1 MSGRT
6 LVTCLLVVV
15 LLVGAFAYTDAAGD
29 AWPGWR
35 GLARQG
41 HSESADGPTRWSSRT
56 NVVWKTAIPGVG
68 HSSPVVTGDAVYLTT
83 AYPRAG
89 DSQLAMMADG
99 VMLAGIL
106 LLALLSIRHVV
117 RQCQRLSEGPGG
129 ARPLVGLV
137 ATVLLVVLACGFV
150 LFGQGVF
157 DFARCGIRRWIAS
170 SMFVAICCVL
180 AGLCVPARSRL
191 RLVLGLALMAFG
203 VVVAVAVPDRSHAYR
218 MGILGR
224 SGSMMMA
231 VAAVPFLAGAAF
243 LALHLSGP
251 RGGGDPAGGAFGR
264 RLGQVLKGGAVLVTA
279 TVVVLFVR
287 VFFLEFSGMGG
298 AVYEPQVP
306 WWIAAVLGGV
316 FVVSLVVRLAAG
328 NRFLANVFLVGG
340 ATGAVLGLAF
350 WGGEQAIVRLE
361 YLAYQLGVPRLTPLL
376 GWWAVKVF
384 AAVCGLAL
392 VLFLLLPRWRGAGR
406 GGALPAVFRVVVL
419 TMAVAY
425 FASGN
430 FLFQNMRFVRAVLCL
445 DRGTGQV
452 RWTCEAMTGPVGQL
466 HKDNSAATPTPA
478 VSDGRVYAY
487 FGSPGLACVS
497 AAGEPLWTCK
507 DLRYD
512 SVYGPAVSPVL
523 SGDKVIVLS
532 DSRLGST
539 LAAVDAKTGTVAWRT
554 DRGAEVHLSGNNRAP
569 LVTDIDGRTLI
580 LVWGYKDTSAYDPAD
595 GSKVWGRATEHV
607 GGDVVSCMVTD
618 GERLYQVGHEGARA
632 LAIDQLAAGQDPVVW
647 TRDLGGP
654 NVSSPLV
661 AKGLVFAVSD
671 SGTAWCLDSKTGETR
686 WRERLKGR
694 FYASPVVI
702 GDRVYLTNTDGV
714 TTVVACGPE
723 FRRMAENDLGER
735 TYASFAPVDGQLFI
749 RTEEHL
755 YCIRE

>member
-1 MSGRT
+1 MGA
-6 LVTCLLVVV
+6 CV
-15 LLVGAFAYTDAAGD
+15 LAALALGLMGHGAGAAE
-29 AWPGWR
+29 WPGWR

-41 HSESADGPTRWSSRT
+41 HSDSADGPTHWSSQT
-56 NVVWKTAIPGVG
+56 NVAWKTAIPGVG
-68 HSSPVVTGDAVYLTT
+68 HSSPVVTEDSVYLTT

-89 DSQLAMMADG
+89 DSQVAMMADG
-99 VMLAGIL
+99 VMFAGL
-106 LLALLSIRHVV
+106 VLLGLLAIRHVV
-117 RQCQRLSEGPGG
+117 RQCRRLSEGPGG
-129 ARPLVGLV
+129 AGGLV
-137 ATVLLVVLACGFV
+137 SLAAMLLVVALACGFV

-170 SMFVAICCVL
+170 SMFVAMCCVL
-180 AGLCVPARSRL
+180 AGLYVPARSRL
-191 RLVLGLALMAFG
+191 RLVLGLVLMVFA
-203 VVVAVAVPDRSHAYR
+203 VVVAVAVPDPEHAYR
-218 MGILGR
+218 MGVLGP
-224 SGSMMMA
+224 SSSMMIA

-243 LALHLSGP
+243 RAWYLAGL
-251 RGGGDPAGGAFGR
+251 RKGGDAAGGVSGGW
-264 RLGQVLKGGAVLVTA
+264 LGKVLKWGAVLVAA
-279 TVVVLFVR
+279 TVAVLFVR
-287 VFFLEFSGMGG
+287 VFFLKFYGMGG
-298 AVYEPQVP
+298 ALYEPQVP

-328 NRFLANVFLVGG
+328 NRFLTNVFLVGG
-340 ATGAVLGLAF
+340 ATAGILGLVF
-350 WGGEQAIVRLE
+350 WGGEQTIVRLP

-392 VLFLLLPRWRGAGR
+392 VAFLVLPRLRGTGR
-406 GGALPAVFRVVVL
+406 GRALPVVFRVVVL

-425 FASGN
+425 FVSGN
-430 FLFQNMRFVRAVLCL
+430 FLFQNMQFVRAVLCL
-445 DRGTGQV
+445 DRGTGEV

-466 HKDNSAATPTPA
+466 HKDNSAATPTPVVA
-478 VSDGRVYAY
+478 DGRIYAY
-487 FGSPGLACVS
+487 FGSPGLVCIS
-497 AAGEPLWTCK
+497 AAGQRLWTCK

-512 SVYGPAVSPVL
+512 SVYGPAVSAVL

-539 LAAVDAKTGTVAWRT
+539 LTAVDAKTGTVAWRT
-554 DRGAEVHLSGNNRAP
+554 DREAEVHLSGNNRAP
-569 LVTDIDGRTLI
+569 LVTQIDGRTLI

-632 LAIDQLAAGQDPVVW
+632 LSIDQLAAGQDPVVW
-647 TRDLGGP
+647 TRELRGP

-661 AKGLVFAVSD
+661 AKGMVFAVSD
-671 SGTAWCLDSKTGETR
+671 SGVAWCLDARTGETR

-694 FYASPVVI
+694 FYASPIVI

-714 TTVVACGPE
+714 TTIVACEPK
-723 FRRMAENDLGER
+723 FRRIAENDLGER